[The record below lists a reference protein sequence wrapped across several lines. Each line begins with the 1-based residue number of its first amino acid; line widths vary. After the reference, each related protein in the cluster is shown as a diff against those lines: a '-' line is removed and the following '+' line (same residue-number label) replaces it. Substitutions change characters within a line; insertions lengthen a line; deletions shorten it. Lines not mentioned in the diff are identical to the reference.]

1 MPRIGQVVIKAMWL
15 YMPEVAGS
23 DPSIGYGFLFFDSEE
38 KVVTLHSAL
47 PDDDN
52 AW

>member
-1 MPRIGQVVIKAMWL
+1 MAL
-15 YMPEVAGS
+15 HAGGRWF